1 MGRETIRMAF
11 IPHYSLL
18 IGYAEL
24 KVPHFSPPLGED
36 GRGLLFFWKNHKIY
50 DFFWTFHWKYVYL
63 HCFQRGSRTDYSTAP
78 LRLSRCTATTQ
89 ALHPNDELS
98 APLLDDSVPCIS
110 NPPRPPP
117 VLPEG
122 RRMPSGCISIRFRF
136 RYRFIFFSLCWQCLW
151 HRPDDWLQ
159 TSSSSFWQGKP
170 QVNLIFAL
178 AAFVGWC

>member
-1 MGRETIRMAF
+1 MIF
-11 IPHYSLL
+11 
-18 IGYAEL
+18 
-24 KVPHFSPPLGED
+24 V
-36 GRGLLFFWKNHKIY
+36 
-50 DFFWTFHWKYVYL
+50 WTFHWKSVYL

-136 RYRFIFFSLCWQCLW
+136 RFIFLVYAGSAFGIDLMINYKLR
-151 HRPDDWLQ
+151 RPP
-159 TSSSSFWQGKP
+159 SGKATP
-170 QVNLIFAL
+170 KWTWFLRLLRASVDAKIRKRAKQQE
-178 AAFVGWC
+178 